1 MERGRG
7 VSECD
12 YHGSNPAHVCFR
24 SEKVIDG
31 CVVNFIGR
39 FDDSEA
45 RSAGYQ
51 VIVVDGSHKA
61 GGRGETVK
69 CICTKEESMIAR
81 EGEIYMFKLE
91 K

>member
-1 MERGRG
+1 MERGG
-7 VSECD
+7 GDVECD
-12 YHGSNPAHVCFR
+12 YHGSDPAHVCFR

-45 RSAGYQ
+45 GSAGYQ

-61 GGRGETVK
+61 GGRGETVNK
-69 CICTKEESMIAR
+69 CKRCTWRQGSRSLR
-81 EGEIYMFKLE
+81 EKGEI
-91 K
+91 